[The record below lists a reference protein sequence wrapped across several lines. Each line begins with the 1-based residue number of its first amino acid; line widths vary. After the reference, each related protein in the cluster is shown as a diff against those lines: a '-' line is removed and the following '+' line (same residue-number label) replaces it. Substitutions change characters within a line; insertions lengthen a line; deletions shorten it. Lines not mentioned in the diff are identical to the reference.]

1 MRFGKQTSW
10 WYALLTCSQFH
21 LPFWMGRTL
30 PNMFAL
36 VPGIFP
42 PVNWNISAEIS
53 LIVNLANY
61 LLYNRAPGSTQASKK
76 CINIAVALLIFT
88 AVVFRSE
95 VALLLAPL
103 ALQLLIQGHTNLVKV
118 GLLVGLM
125 SVGQS

>member
-1 MRFGKQTSW
+1 
-10 WYALLTCSQFH
+10 
-21 LPFWMGRTL
+21 
-30 PNMFAL
+30 MFAL

-42 PVNWNISAEIS
+42 PMNWNISAEIS

-118 GLLVGLM
+118 GLLVGLT